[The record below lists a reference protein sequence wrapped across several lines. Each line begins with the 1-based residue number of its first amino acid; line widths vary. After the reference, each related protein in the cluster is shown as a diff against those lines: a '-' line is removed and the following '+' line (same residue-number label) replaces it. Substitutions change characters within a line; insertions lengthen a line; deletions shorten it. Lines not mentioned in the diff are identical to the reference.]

1 MVNDRKENFFFFLEE
16 TWGGEVGIK
25 HQKILLFT
33 TTGLRLMSNNT
44 IRGSYLLT

>member
-1 MVNDRKENFFFFLEE
+1 MVNNRKEIFFFLEE